1 MKRRDFITLVG
12 GAAATSP
19 VAANPQQAAMPVV
32 GFLNYTSPDGYRA
45 SARISPRPEGG
56 RLCRAR
62 ERSDRIPLGREWEDR
77 LPSLAAEL
85 VHRQVAVIAAP
96 TTVAALAA
104 KAATTRAERASDL
117 LSSLLAY
124 TPRAWQ
130 RGR

>member
-77 LPSLAAEL
+77 FAAEL
-85 VHRQVAVIAAP
+85 IHRQVAVIAAP